1 MTLLTT
7 TSKILT
13 TKSWLK
19 LAQPTNLCRG
29 CVAETGSS
37 TVVHVLRVSTAA
49 RDVLLTVT
57 DTGEAAHVVLVLHSS
72 SAVRWRLAFVSREE
86 GRTAERRTVAL
97 SPGSTVSTAN
107 VDVQG
112 RQQRDRS
119 SDRQIFLLTDWV
131 AFWPSFGHPKQPN
144 TQPML
149 NRGDNKAP
157 DRADKISSY
166 LVW

>member
-19 LAQPTNLCRG
+19 LAQPTNLILRG

-97 SPGSTVSTAN
+97 SHGSTVSTAN

-112 RQQRDRS
+112 RTAERS
-119 SDRQIFLLTDWV
+119 I
-131 AFWPSFGHPKQPN
+131 
-144 TQPML
+144 
-149 NRGDNKAP
+149 
-157 DRADKISSY
+157 I
-166 LVW
+166 

>member
-1 MTLLTT
+1 M
-7 TSKILT
+7 
-13 TKSWLK
+13 
-19 LAQPTNLCRG
+19 
-29 CVAETGSS
+29 AETGSS

-57 DTGEAAHVVLVLHSS
+57 DTGEAAHVVLVLHS

-112 RQQRDRS
+112 RTAERS
-119 SDRQIFLLTDWV
+119 I
-131 AFWPSFGHPKQPN
+131 
-144 TQPML
+144 
-149 NRGDNKAP
+149 
-157 DRADKISSY
+157 I
-166 LVW
+166 

>member
-1 MTLLTT
+1 M
-7 TSKILT
+7 
-13 TKSWLK
+13 
-19 LAQPTNLCRG
+19 
-29 CVAETGSS
+29 AETDSS

-97 SPGSTVSTAN
+97 STGSTVSTAN

-112 RQQRDRS
+112 RQRDHLIAKYFFYNGVC
-119 SDRQIFLLTDWV
+119 D
-131 AFWPSFGHPKQPN
+131 AF
-144 TQPML
+144 
-149 NRGDNKAP
+149 
-157 DRADKISSY
+157 RASKTTHQSN
-166 LVW
+166 VRCRAK

>member
-57 DTGEAAHVVLVLHSS
+57 DTGEAAHVVLVLHSA

-97 SPGSTVSTAN
+97 SHGSTVSTAN

-112 RQQRDRS
+112 RTAERS
-119 SDRQIFLLTDWV
+119 IIGSPNISFNGLGCVLAQ
-131 AFWPSFGHPKQPN
+131 FWASKTTQHPTHVKS
-144 TQPML
+144 
-149 NRGDNKAP
+149 RG
-157 DRADKISSY
+157 
-166 LVW
+166 